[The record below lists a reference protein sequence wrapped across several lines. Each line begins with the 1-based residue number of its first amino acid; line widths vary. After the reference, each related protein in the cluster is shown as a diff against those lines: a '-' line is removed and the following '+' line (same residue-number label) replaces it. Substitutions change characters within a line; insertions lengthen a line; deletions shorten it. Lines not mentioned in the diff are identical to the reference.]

1 MTEQDNILR
10 KRFFAFLNENN
21 AYDKWVYNLKHE
33 ALNSDSTCQWLFE
46 DNSNEAIIRAF
57 IWDET
62 KEGQYFWSEL
72 NHKWHDYILDLI
84 EQKETLYD

>member
-10 KRFFAFLNENN
+10 KRFFAFLKENN

-46 DNSNEAIIRAF
+46 DNSNEAINCAF
-57 IWDET
+57 FWGDT
-62 KEGQYFWSEL
+62 KEGYEFWSEL
-72 NHKWHDYILDLI
+72 NHKWSDYRI
-84 EQKETLYD
+84 ETMKTGFYD